1 MYVNLFSEERKKI
14 VNWIS
19 EMGFFCFM
27 QLPINLLIIW
37 GPHTIRNM
45 DKIRLFKTNTEII

>member
-1 MYVNLFSEERKKI
+1 MYVNLFSEEEKKI

-45 DKIRLFKTNTEII
+45 DKICLFKTNTEII